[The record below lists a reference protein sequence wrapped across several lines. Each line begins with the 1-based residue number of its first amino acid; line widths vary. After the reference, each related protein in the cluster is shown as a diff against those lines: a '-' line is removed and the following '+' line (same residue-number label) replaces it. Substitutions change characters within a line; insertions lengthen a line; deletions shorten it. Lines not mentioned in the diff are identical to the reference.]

1 MYTSSINSSSHN
13 HTHSSSNT
21 TSGNNLKQEEL
32 QQVEKLAARD
42 REVKAH
48 EQAHLNAAGS
58 YASSAP
64 SFTYQTG
71 PDGKSY
77 AIGGEVQIDTS
88 TTPGDPE
95 ATLRKAEIIRR
106 AALAPAQPSDQD
118 RAVAQSASAMIV
130 KAQIELLQQ
139 TQNTSDSSHTKPRS
153 GSNINHAI

>member
-1 MYTSSINSSSHN
+1 MFTSSLSSNSSSL
-13 HTHSSSNT
+13 HTGSTASN
-21 TSGNNLKQEEL
+21 SNNLKQDEL
-32 QQVEKLAARD
+32 QQIEKLAARD

-64 SFTYQTG
+64 SFTFQTG

-139 TQNTSDSSHTKPRS
+139 TQNASNSHDHTARS
-153 GSNINHAI
+153 GSNINHTI